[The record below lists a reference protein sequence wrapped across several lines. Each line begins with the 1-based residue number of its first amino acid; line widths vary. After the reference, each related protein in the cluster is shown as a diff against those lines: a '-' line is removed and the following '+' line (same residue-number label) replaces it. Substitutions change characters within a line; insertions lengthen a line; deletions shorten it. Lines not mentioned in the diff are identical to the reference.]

1 MYVWLGIP
9 FSMDTLAILARRTSF
24 IMDVS
29 NLIILMIQNSWMV
42 YIEKEI
48 GLDVEKYPT
57 KQR

>member
-1 MYVWLGIP
+1 
-9 FSMDTLAILARRTSF
+9 MDTLAILARRTSF